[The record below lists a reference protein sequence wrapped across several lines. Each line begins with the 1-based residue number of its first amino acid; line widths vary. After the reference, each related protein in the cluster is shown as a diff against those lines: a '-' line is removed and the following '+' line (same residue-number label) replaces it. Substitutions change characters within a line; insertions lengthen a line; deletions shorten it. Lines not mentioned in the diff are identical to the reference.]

1 MKLNLEII
9 RAYLPEPD
17 SIKSYGVETR
27 KLIFR
32 RPVLYE
38 AGMQLT
44 PGSLYVMRS
53 RDLPRSGPMPGTGI
67 ICIGDRVPP
76 AWSAGGVQL
85 LCLKEESS
93 ELSVFNQVCRIY
105 DRFDEWDEQL
115 RDELEKESDFDIRHM
130 MLIGSEMLEN
140 PLSVV
145 GQTLQNLIMVAYRM
159 DPSGK
164 PQFYID
170 PAPRDVTPAHAEQIK
185 LVCGLERSLTVP
197 YISTIDLPGPQ
208 YYCCNLY
215 PMGYFVGCASLGS
228 WLRPFR
234 ESDFPLADHFF
245 GYFQK
250 AFFKYLRDNNQT
262 QSPGAAALQKLL
274 RNEAMSDEEREL
286 FRLEKDE
293 SWVFFKLREKR
304 GRRFLP
310 RDYMYGTLNALMP
323 QNIYVA
329 MFHKEIVGM
338 IRLKKQDE
346 QTLNA
351 FGEVLK
357 RMDYFSG
364 LSHRFTETDRISD
377 YLLQAHY
384 VVEHYANHP
393 GDQVLYDFS
402 AHTLDYLLHVCT
414 SEMGARSLISRSILM
429 LADHDKARGTEYVK
443 TLDVYLKNEMSITQT
458 AEMLY
463 IHRSSLM
470 KRLDKIQR
478 MLPEDLNDPDVRL
491 LYRVCLKLLGS

>member
-9 RAYLPEPD
+9 RTYLPESD
-17 SIKSYGVETR
+17 MIRSYGVESR

-32 RPVLYE
+32 RPQLYE
-38 AGMQLT
+38 PGIEMAS
-44 PGSLYVMRS
+44 GSLYVMQT
-53 RDLPRSGPMPGTGI
+53 RDLPRSGPVPGAGV
-67 ICIGDRVPP
+67 ICVGERIPP

-85 LCLKEESS
+85 LCLREGPSV
-93 ELSVFNQVCRIY
+93 LAVFNQICRIY

-115 RDELEKESDFDIRHM
+115 RDELEKESDFDIGR
-130 MLIGSEMLEN
+130 LLLLGSQMLEN
-140 PLSVV
+140 PLGVA
-145 GQTLQNLIMVAYRM
+145 GQTLQALFNMEYHTDA
-159 DPSGK
+159 SGK
-164 PQFYID
+164 TTFYVD
-170 PAPRDVTPAHAEQIK
+170 SRPRDVTPAYAEQIK

-197 YISTIDLPGPQ
+197 YISTIDLPGPR

-215 PMGYFVGCASLGS
+215 PMGYFVGCASLGEV
-228 WLRPFR
+228 LRPFR

-245 GYFQK
+245 GYLQK

-274 RNEAMSDEEREL
+274 RNEAMTEEEKEL
-286 FRLEKDE
+286 FRLGPEE
-293 SWVFFKLREKR
+293 NWIFFKLREKR

-338 IRLKKQDE
+338 IRLRGRDE
-346 QTLNA
+346 ETLNS
-351 FGEVLK
+351 FGELLN
-357 RMDYFSG
+357 RMDYFAG
-364 LSHRFTETDRISD
+364 LSHRFLETDRVGD

-384 VVEHYANHP
+384 VVERFADHP
-393 GDQVLYDFS
+393 GEKVLYDFS
-402 AHTLDYLLHVCT
+402 EHVLDYLLHACT
-414 SEMGARSLISRSILM
+414 SEMGDKSLISRSIL
-429 LADHDKARGTEYVK
+429 LLEDHDREKGTEYVK
-443 TLDVYLKNEMSITQT
+443 TLDLYLQNEMSITKT
-458 AEMLY
+458 AESLY

-478 MLPEDLNDPDVRL
+478 IIEDDLEDPDVRL
-491 LYRVCLKLLGS
+491 FYRLCLALIK